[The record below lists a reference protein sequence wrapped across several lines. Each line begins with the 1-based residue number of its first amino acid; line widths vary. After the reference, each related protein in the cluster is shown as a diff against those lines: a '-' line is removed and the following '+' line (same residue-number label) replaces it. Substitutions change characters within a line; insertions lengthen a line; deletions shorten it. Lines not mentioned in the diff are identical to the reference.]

1 MVEYG
6 EQIALSFEN
15 KGCLKKV
22 CDLNKSR
29 TPMVAKV
36 MVDEYTQK
44 ASESFDYDF
53 DGENKFYP
61 FEFPNELKNA
71 DFNILCIVGASGSGK
86 SVFSKYFGQQKEL
99 HWDNTKSILSNFDT
113 PDDGIERL
121 NSVGLNSIPTW
132 CKPRNVLSIGEG
144 FRADLARQIESGCVI
159 DEFTSTVDRNVAI
172 SCSKSISK
180 YIKNK

>member
-6 EQIALSFEN
+6 DQIALSFEN

-86 SVFSKYFGQQKEL
+86 SVFSKYFGQHNKNWVETARSGQVSPPMMLKDTRVRKERIAYSF
-99 HWDNTKSILSNFDT
+99 KY
-113 PDDGIERL
+113 
-121 NSVGLNSIPTW
+121 
-132 CKPRNVLSIGEG
+132 IGEY
-144 FRADLARQIESGCVI
+144 
-159 DEFTSTVDRNVAI
+159 DEKLNEQDVTLY
-172 SCSKSISK
+172 CEKH
-180 YIKNK
+180 KNKKTKQLSLFDM